1 MKECPEC
8 GTSVSKEGNY
18 CPECG
23 AQLGDGSNGRSAT
36 RGQGAPDTGESDD
49 WKYPVEESSSST
61 DSHPEDHKLLFGGVV
76 GLSALALLEGLLR
89 VLSPERVA
97 TELVE
102 TTSEAGLELEMAV
115 AEQIVLGTGVVGM
128 LIALAVSGL
137 TVRNYIEGSLP
148 NRYFWVLVAT
158 SVVGFLFASSI
169 FLAFLLA
176 FGIYGLVVL
185 D

>member
-1 MKECPEC
+1 M
-8 GTSVSKEGNY
+8 
-18 CPECG
+18 
-23 AQLGDGSNGRSAT
+23 
-36 RGQGAPDTGESDD
+36 
-49 WKYPVEESSSST
+49 
-61 DSHPEDHKLLFGGVV
+61 
-76 GLSALALLEGLLR
+76 
-89 VLSPERVA
+89 
-97 TELVE
+97 E

-115 AEQIVLGTGVVGM
+115 AEQIVLGTGIVGI

-148 NRYFWVLVAT
+148 NRYFWVLVAM

>member
-8 GTSVSKEGNY
+8 GTRVPEEGNY

-23 AQLGDGSNGRSAT
+23 THLGDGRRDSTGR
-36 RGQGAPDTGESDD
+36 QGASHTEESED
-49 WKYPVEESSSST
+49 WKYPVEESPSAEP
-61 DSHPEDHKLLFGGVV
+61 DPERHKLLLGGVV
-76 GLSALALLEGLLR
+76 GLSTLALLEGLLR

-102 TTSEAGLELEMAV
+102 AMADAGLEIEMAV
-115 AEQIVLGTGVVGM
+115 AEQVVLGTGIVGM

-137 TVRNYIEGSLP
+137 TVRNYVEGTLP
-148 NRYFWVLVAT
+148 DWYFWVLAAT